1 MNKTIFVI
9 ALIALLNAT
18 VVSAF
23 KMPEA
28 ICKPATTVS
37 KVIVD
42 NAMAC
47 SMIDHLPASLT

>member
-9 ALIALLNAT
+9 ALIALNAT

-23 KMPEA
+23 KMPEE